1 VAVAVTVD
9 EGTNLDFDDRNRAA
23 DEEEEE
29 EEEEVLVVEED
40 LWEVGRV
47 P

>member
-29 EEEEVLVVEED
+29 EVLV
-40 LWEVGRV
+40 EVGRV

>member
-9 EGTNLDFDDRNRAA
+9 DGTNLDFDDRNRAA
-23 DEEEEE
+23 EEE
-29 EEEEVLVVEED
+29 EEEEVLLMEED
-40 LWEVGRV
+40 LWEVGRL

>member
-23 DEEEEE
+23 EEEEE
-29 EEEEVLVVEED
+29 EEEEVL
-40 LWEVGRV
+40 
-47 P
+47 

>member
-29 EEEEVLVVEED
+29 EEEEVLLVEED

>member
-9 EGTNLDFDDRNRAA
+9 EGTNLDFDDRNRA

-29 EEEEVLVVEED
+29 VVVVEED
-40 LWEVGRV
+40 LWEVGRL